1 MKTSFND
8 KITIGSEI
16 SIEILKN
23 NKYTYEEAIEYLFY
37 ISKICK
43 LINKDE
49 NTFII
54 KEILNNDLL
63 KNDLLSNNIIDEE
76 KVEKDDFLNN
86 VSFDDILKDIDD
98 SYDDEEDEGLD
109 IFSIRKSLLDYFYVE
124 KYNNDNKLTLKF
136 RNSSL
141 MNQINLTLYFDDCL
155 VTISDDSIIYNIIF
169 NEELQKYHN
178 EITSYLNII
187 KKRNSFFSYDKELSK
202 SFIYDGISQL
212 IINIYRYISIIE
224 SIFAKFSFLLDYYNF
239 DKLYNSILLVNS
251 SEDEFLEEKFNHIS
265 YSNLEDDD
273 LLLSASVSELII
285 VYLLKEEE
293 YTKKEIDRLASLKA
307 NNKNVIVIA
316 DSKDI
321 NESIKEYIDEYID
334 FKDED
339 NNQLLYELIIIK
351 HNNISFNRDK
361 NLALLKT
368 KRKIGD

>member
-76 KVEKDDFLNN
+76 KEEKDDFLNN

-98 SYDDEEDEGLD
+98 SYDDDEGNEGLD

-169 NEELQKYHN
+169 NEELKKYHN

-224 SIFAKFSFLLDYYNF
+224 SIFAKFSFLLHYYNF
-239 DKLYNSILLVNS
+239 DKLYNSILSKVVLV
-251 SEDEFLEEKFNHIS
+251 
-265 YSNLEDDD
+265 
-273 LLLSASVSELII
+273 A
-285 VYLLKEEE
+285 
-293 YTKKEIDRLASLKA
+293 
-307 NNKNVIVIA
+307 
-316 DSKDI
+316 
-321 NESIKEYIDEYID
+321 
-334 FKDED
+334 
-339 NNQLLYELIIIK
+339 
-351 HNNISFNRDK
+351 
-361 NLALLKT
+361 
-368 KRKIGD
+368 